1 MLDDAI
7 KKIEDAVLKLGS
19 LDSAKK
25 KELLGLL
32 SDLKGEVSRLARPDQ
47 EPSQS
52 LVGLEASHPK
62 LVKILNDIATALSHI
77 GI

>member
-1 MLDDAI
+1 MLDETI

-19 LDSAKK
+19 LDGAKK

-32 SDLKGEVSRLARPDQ
+32 AELKGEVTRLSQAQ
-47 EPSQS
+47 EQSQS
-52 LVGLEASHPK
+52 LVGLEASHPR
-62 LVKILNDIATALSHI
+62 LVKILNDIALALSHI

>member
-1 MLDDAI
+1 MIDDAI

-19 LDSAKK
+19 LDGAKK

-32 SDLKGEVSRLARPDQ
+32 SELKSEVDRLSHPDK
-47 EPSQS
+47 EPAQS
-52 LVGLEASHPK
+52 LAALEASHPQ
-62 LVKILNDIATALSHI
+62 LVKLLNDVALALSHI